1 MRMDFITL
9 ATETDPRRGI
19 LRQLVHDVLGGVA
32 DIDDSDDV
40 NVVQERFLLLN
51 GNNGTT
57 TL

>member
-1 MRMDFITL
+1 MDFITL